1 MTTEDDDFIDIM
13 PAKLAGKVMPQLVV
27 RVMKMRSAERV
38 QFNFDPKIL
47 EEIDGPRY
55 DIGWSAKRR
64 HFRISARNLG
74 KYEAVQSGRG
84 NRAMLRCPIPPG
96 FHVTDE
102 VVDPEFFVDRAQK
115 TITIDLEDHFK
126 MRALPPP
133 APPSPA
139 SQAASDR
146 EIVERAK
153 AAVPSRIDRLRDD
166 LDDKVVRAALG
177 LTEARSLQLGE
188 HRFAKAEAALVEL
201 LASRELVTKQAYMVA
216 TADPVGDDERD
227 DKVVDVVVNKVRP
240 KLEALG
246 ITVLTRHGEGWTLVQ
261 HQRRDLKALIAQ
273 ARQAEAA

>member
-1 MTTEDDDFIDIM
+1 MTTEDDDFVDIM
-13 PAKLAGKVMPQLVV
+13 PARMIGKALPQLLV
-27 RVMKMRSAERV
+27 RVVKLRSAVRV
-38 QFNFDPKIL
+38 QFNFDPAIL
-47 EEIDGPRY
+47 EEIKGPRY

-64 HFRISARNLG
+64 LFRITARDLG
-74 KYEAVQSGRG
+74 KYEAGQSGRG
-84 NRAMLRCPIPPG
+84 NRAMLRCPVPPG
-96 FHVTDE
+96 FHVTEDL
-102 VVDPEFFVDRAQK
+102 VDPKFFVDRDNR

-133 APPSPA
+133 APPAPTGP
-139 SQAASDR
+139 SQR
-146 EIVERAK
+146 EIIERAK

-166 LDDKVVRAALG
+166 LDEKVIRTAMG
-177 LTEARSLQLGE
+177 LTDLRSLQLGDQ
-188 HRFAKAEAALVEL
+188 RFPKAEAALVEL

-227 DKVVDVVVNKVRP
+227 DKIVDVIINKVRP

-246 ITVLTRHGEGWTLVQ
+246 ISVVTRHGEGWTVVP